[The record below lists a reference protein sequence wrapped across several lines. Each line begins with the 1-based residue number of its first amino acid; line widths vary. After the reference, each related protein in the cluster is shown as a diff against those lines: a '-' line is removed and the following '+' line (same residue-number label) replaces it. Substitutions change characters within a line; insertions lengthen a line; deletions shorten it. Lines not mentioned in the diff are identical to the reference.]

1 MNKLIASIILS
12 LVCSSAFAGLFL
24 SFGVGHVEFDDDDDK
39 ESQFQFASRGGYA
52 FNDYFDIGVDLNLSL
67 GSTKDDDDF
76 NIETSYLFVR
86 TNLPINNEYRLYL
99 MAGVT
104 HVELQNYTLAGF
116 SRELKSQS
124 GNGYGI
130 GLQIPMKENNAYFA
144 IEYVNYLDEDEF
156 DGEPVDVTVDA
167 LNLRFTY
174 YY

>member
-24 SFGVGHVEFDDDDDK
+24 SFGVGHVEFDDDD
-39 ESQFQFASRGGYA
+39 
-52 FNDYFDIGVDLNLSL
+52 
-67 GSTKDDDDF
+67 F

-86 TNLPINNEYRLYL
+86 TNLPINNEYKLYL